1 MADPACLPATPGR
14 MEPRDVIGE
23 SIAHYSITAKI
34 GAGGMGEVWRATDAK
49 LGRDVA
55 LKILPEIFSADPE
68 RMARFH
74 REAQV
79 LASLNHPNIA
89 AIYGVEES
97 DGRRVLVLELVEGGD
112 LSHRLRSGPLPL
124 DEALEIGGQIAEAVE
139 AAHDKGVVHRDLK
152 PANVKLT
159 PDGKV
164 KVLDFGLAKAL
175 EGEPGASASDPS
187 QSLSPTLTV
196 AATRMGVVLGTA
208 AYMSPEQAKGK
219 VVDRRADIW
228 SFGVVL
234 FEMLAGGQLFSGE
247 TVSDTLASVIKDE
260 PDWSLLPAGTPPAV
274 ADLLRRCLV
283 KDVRRRLQ
291 SIGEARIA
299 IEDVL
304 RPTAATL
311 TGSRG
316 ETTARFGGS
325 MSGQGSAAAQSG
337 LASAARVARRGPGL
351 ATWIASLAIV
361 AIAGVGATM
370 WLLGPPRQDLPA
382 RKFAL
387 EPAGLELPYRR
398 APVISPDGRR
408 IAYVAEDSLWIRDLD
423 TLEPRQVP
431 GSASAHAP
439 FWSPDGESLAYET
452 RGSLYKVEAA
462 GGQPVVISELGTG
475 RYDGGAW
482 GPDGTIY
489 MVKASGAM
497 LALSAMGGE
506 PRPFIDAVEG
516 EASDYHT
523 PHVLPGARGV
533 LYTVHGP
540 EGPDTIEVF
549 AEGRRR
555 VVLKMPGER
564 IEGAVYAPSGHIL
577 YFRRTRSSGVW
588 AVPFSL
594 ASLETTGDPFLL
606 DPKGAWPSVAGDGT
620 LLYALGAASSLRH
633 LALVDRTGKVTGTI
647 GQPQP
652 GLNFPEV
659 SWDGTRVLVSSDAGD
674 NRDMWVHDI
683 ERGTQT
689 RMTFED
695 AQEWAGAWFPGD
707 DRIVYSGGMGNT
719 SLLSRAADGTDEPV
733 VFVERGELPSFRPGV
748 PWAVFMVPG
757 RPTGDDLFYVSLESG
772 AEPQPLLTAPGGQW
786 DVQMSP
792 DGNYVAYGSD
802 ESGEEEIY
810 LKKFPSGE
818 GKWQVSVNG
827 GGWAR
832 WSRKGDELYYLEEQ
846 PGGTA
851 LMMVKVTTAPALKL
865 STPQKLFDS
874 DASADLLLSSGPRMY
889 DVHPDGEHFV
899 IVQAAPGDQ
908 PEKPRLV
915 ISQNWIEA
923 YRKAE

>member
-1 MADPACLPATPGR
+1 MG
-14 MEPRDVIGE
+14 PRDVIGE
-23 SIAHYSITAKI
+23 SIAHYSITAKL
-34 GAGGMGEVWRATDAK
+34 GAGGMGEVWRARDAK

-55 LKILPEIFSADPE
+55 LKILPEIFSADTQ

-79 LASLNHPNIA
+79 LASLNHANIA

-97 DGRRVLVLELVEGGD
+97 DGRRVLVLELVEGDD
-112 LSHRLRSGPLPL
+112 LSHRLKSGPLPL
-124 DEALEIGGQIAEAVE
+124 DEALEIGCQIAEAVE
-139 AAHDKGVVHRDLK
+139 AAHDKGIVHRDLK

-175 EGEPGASASDPS
+175 EGDPGASATDPS

-196 AATRMGVVLGTA
+196 GATRMGVVLGTA

-247 TVSDTLASVIKDE
+247 TVSDTLASVIKDD
-260 PDWSLLPAGTPPAV
+260 PGWSRLPADTPVPV
-274 ADLLRRCLV
+274 VDLLRRCLV
-283 KDVRRRLQ
+283 KDPRRRLQ
-291 SIGEARIA
+291 SIGEARIV
-299 IEDVL
+299 IEDVVH
-304 RPTAATL
+304 PVSATL
-311 TGSRG
+311 TGPRG
-316 ETTARFGGS
+316 DASALRFGS
-325 MSGQGSAAAQSG
+325 MSSHGSAAFPTGVEATEQPTGRG
-337 LASAARVARRGPGL
+337 LSL
-351 ATWIASLAIV
+351 MTWIASLLIV
-361 AIAGVGATM
+361 AAAGVGATA

-382 RKFAL
+382 RKFAV
-387 EPAGLELPYRR
+387 EPAGLDLAYRR

-423 TLEPRQVP
+423 SLEPRGVP
-431 GSASAHAP
+431 ESTGAHAP
-439 FWSPDGESLAYET
+439 FWSPDGESLAYEA
-452 RGSLYKVEAA
+452 RGSLYKLAAA

-482 GPDGTIY
+482 APDGTIY
-489 MVKASGAM
+489 MVRASGAM

-506 PRPFIDAVEG
+506 PRPFIEAVEG
-516 EASDYHT
+516 VASDYHT
-523 PHVLPGARGV
+523 PHVLPGGKGV

-555 VVLKMPGER
+555 VVLKIAGER
-564 IEGAVYAPSGHIL
+564 IEGAVYAPSGHLL
-577 YFRRTRSSGVW
+577 YFRTTRSAGIW

-594 ASLETTGDPFLL
+594 DTLTTTGEPFLL
-606 DPKGAWPSVAGDGT
+606 DPEGAWPSVAGDGT
-620 LLYALGAASSLRH
+620 LFYALGAAGSLRQ
-633 LALVDRTGKVTGTI
+633 LALVDRAGKVTRTI

-652 GLNFPEV
+652 GMNFPEV
-659 SWDGTRVLVSSDAGD
+659 SWDGTRVLVSADAGD
-674 NRDMWVHDI
+674 NRDMWVHEV

-707 DRIVYSGGMGNT
+707 ERIAYSGGMGST
-719 SLLSRAADGTDEPV
+719 SLLARAADGSDEPV
-733 VFVERGELPSFRPGV
+733 VFVEKGELPSFRPGV
-748 PWAVFMVPG
+748 PWAIFVVPG
-757 RPTGDDLFYVSLESG
+757 RPTTGDDLFFISLESG
-772 AEPQPLLTAPGGQW
+772 AEPQPLLTSAGGQW
-786 DVQMSP
+786 DAQMSP

-802 ESGEEEIY
+802 ESGRDEIY

-818 GKWQVSVNG
+818 GKWQVSANG
-827 GGWAR
+827 GGWVR
-832 WSRKGDELYYLEEQ
+832 WSHKGDELYYLEEQ

-851 LMMVKVTTAPALKL
+851 LMMVEVTTAPSLKL
-865 STPQKLFDS
+865 STPQALFHSGD
-874 DASADLLLSSGPRMY
+874 DLLLSLGPRMY
-889 DVHPDGEHFV
+889 DVHPDGLHFV
-899 IVQAAPGDQ
+899 VIQAASGEQ

-915 ISQNWIEA
+915 LSQNWIGA
-923 YRKAE
+923 YAKAEQ